1 MGIDKFTMQQ
11 LYELIEYGEL
21 WNASVSLEELRNQAD
36 SGWLADFIFELENA
50 IDNLRGDFK
59 DRIIDLQEDMEE
71 RTKEQYSQ

>member
-1 MGIDKFTMQQ
+1 MNIDKFTIQQ

-36 SGWLADFIFELENA
+36 SGWLSDFIFELENA

-59 DRIIDLQEDMEE
+59 DRITDLQEDMEE
-71 RTKEQYSQ
+71 RTREQYSQ